1 MGLSNT
7 MIKVLLVIA
16 IAIICVLALYGLI
29 LWSAKSESKLRKEQE
44 YDLWVRH
51 SKGYTASNEQI
62 VTLDWRT
69 VLSLYAVNPER
80 WSIENIIQCRSDEDR
95 IYTIL
100 LSYDD
105 YLLYRTWRE
114 EKKQEER
121 DNKEREAI
129 RDILK
134 CGRRDIERLRES
146 IEEDL
151 KKVEDTTNEIKER
164 LEKD

>member
-1 MGLSNT
+1 
-7 MIKVLLVIA
+7 MIKIILTIA
-16 IAIICVLALYGLI
+16 ATIIILIAFWYLMIPYSNKEQKKEEYYWWVR
-29 LWSAKSESKLRKEQE
+29 KSKLHTESE
-44 YDLWVRH
+44 ELL
-51 SKGYTASNEQI
+51 

-69 VLSLYAVNPER
+69 ILSLYAVNPER
-80 WSIENIIQCRSDEDR
+80 WYFSDYNMILYRTDEAKV
-95 IYTIL
+95 YTIL

-105 YLLYRTWRE
+105 YLLYMTWRE

-129 RDILK
+129 KDILN
-134 CGRRDIERLRES
+134 CGQRDIERLRES

-164 LEKD
+164 LEKE

>member
-1 MGLSNT
+1 
-7 MIKVLLVIA
+7 MIKTIFTIA
-16 IAIICVLALYGLI
+16 TIIIFIAFWCYAN
-29 LWSAKSESKLRKEQE
+29 KDQKKKE
-44 YDLWVRH
+44 YDFWIRY
-51 SKGYTASNEQI
+51 SRNRTASNEQL
-62 VTLDWRT
+62 VTLDWHT

-80 WSIENIIQCRSDEDR
+80 WSINGMIQCRSDEDR

-105 YLLYRTWRE
+105 FFLYGEWLE

-129 RDILK
+129 KDILK

-151 KKVEDTTNEIKER
+151 KKVEKTTSEIKER
-164 LEKD
+164 LETK

>member
-1 MGLSNT
+1 
-7 MIKVLLVIA
+7 MIKIILTIA
-16 IAIICVLALYGLI
+16 VTIIILIAFWYLMIPY
-29 LWSAKSESKLRKEQE
+29 SNKEQKKEE
-44 YDLWVRH
+44 YDLWIFKCKLH
-51 SKGYTASNEQI
+51 TELEELI
-62 VTLDWRT
+62 VTLDWHT

-80 WSIENIIQCRSDEDR
+80 WSINDIIQCRSDEDR

-105 YLLYRTWRE
+105 FFLYE
-114 EKKQEER
+114 EWLEEEQQKK
-121 DNKEREAI
+121 KASLEREAI
-129 RDILK
+129 KDILK

-164 LEKD
+164 LEKE

>member
-1 MGLSNT
+1 
-7 MIKVLLVIA
+7 MIKIILTIA
-16 IAIICVLALYGLI
+16 ATIIILIAFWYLMIPY
-29 LWSAKSESKLRKEQE
+29 RNKEQKKEE
-44 YDLWVRH
+44 YDWWIRH

-80 WSIENIIQCRSDEDR
+80 WSIETIIQCRSDEDR

-105 YLLYRTWRE
+105 YLLYMAWRE

-129 RDILK
+129 KDILN
-134 CGRRDIERLRES
+134 CGQRDIERLRES
-146 IEEDL
+146 IEADF

-164 LEKD
+164 LEKE

>member
-1 MGLSNT
+1 M
-7 MIKVLLVIA
+7 KVIFA
-16 IAIICVLALYGLI
+16 IVAIIIILI
-29 LWSAKSESKLRKEQE
+29 DFWYFTIPYCAKKQKKEK
-44 YDLWVRH
+44 YDWWIRH

-80 WSIENIIQCRSDEDR
+80 WSIETIIQCRSDEDR

-105 YLLYRTWRE
+105 YLLYMVWRE
-114 EKKQEER
+114 EKEQEER

-129 RDILK
+129 KDILN
-134 CGRRDIERLRES
+134 CGQRDIERLRES
-146 IEEDL
+146 IEADL
-151 KKVEDTTNEIKER
+151 KQVEDTTNEIKER
-164 LEKD
+164 LEKE

>member
-1 MGLSNT
+1 
-7 MIKVLLVIA
+7 MIPR
-16 IAIICVLALYGLI
+16 Y
-29 LWSAKSESKLRKEQE
+29 SKEQKKEE
-44 YDLWVRH
+44 YDWWIRH

-80 WSIENIIQCRSDEDR
+80 WSIETIIQCRSDEDR

-105 YLLYRTWRE
+105 YLLYMAWRE

-129 RDILK
+129 KDILN
-134 CGRRDIERLRES
+134 CGQRDIERLRES

-164 LEKD
+164 LEKEKK

>member
-1 MGLSNT
+1 
-7 MIKVLLVIA
+7 MIKIILA
-16 IAIICVLALYGLI
+16 IAAIIIILI
-29 LWSAKSESKLRKEQE
+29 AFWYLMIPYSNKEQKKEE

-80 WSIENIIQCRSDEDR
+80 WSIETIIQCRSDEDR

-105 YLLYRTWRE
+105 YLLYMAWRE

-129 RDILK
+129 KDILN
-134 CGRRDIERLRES
+134 CGQRDIERLRES
-146 IEEDL
+146 IKADF

-164 LEKD
+164 LEKK